1 VGNHQIISQLT
12 LGSTRVTQKFDP
24 HVGSSSTGEESDL
37 KVKDLGFCDELGL
50 VLIASDMVAL
60 HTVQ

>member
-1 VGNHQIISQLT
+1 M
-12 LGSTRVTQKFDP
+12 TQKFDP
-24 HVGSSSTGEESDL
+24 HVGSSSTDGESGL
-37 KVKDLGFCDELGL
+37 KVEGLGFCDELGL